1 MIIYNFYIHNPLHNR
16 VEAYKF
22 FTYHICI
29 YIKLSLEREVDLML
43 NDMMQKEGWTRSYA
57 LSVLRSKFESE
68 ERYQEV
74 AYVNDLVRK
83 EGEEQDEEPQ
93 FEPTMTTTTNTVVEE
108 ITATKEPAGTTT
120 SSSKKPSKVN
130 PPQQETQETIPS
142 KSISRQLDK
151 QTIQINK
158 KIAQIFQ
165 PLQKHIKSVDKQ
177 SEVIKQLQSQMKQ
190 LQRQVSQIQRAVST
204 EKRNKKKHS

>member
-1 MIIYNFYIHNPLHNR
+1 M
-16 VEAYKF
+16 
-22 FTYHICI
+22 
-29 YIKLSLEREVDLML
+29 SLEREVDQMV
-43 NDMMQKEGWTRSYA
+43 NDMVKKEGWTRSYA
-57 LSVLRSKFESE
+57 LSVVRSKFESE

-93 FEPTMTTTTNTVVEE
+93 FEPTMTTTTNTVVGE

-120 SSSKKPSKVN
+120 SSKKSSKVN

-177 SEVIKQLQSQMKQ
+177 S
-190 LQRQVSQIQRAVST
+190 
-204 EKRNKKKHS
+204 

>member
-1 MIIYNFYIHNPLHNR
+1 M
-16 VEAYKF
+16 
-22 FTYHICI
+22 
-29 YIKLSLEREVDLML
+29 SLEREVDQMV
-43 NDMMQKEGWTRSYA
+43 NDMVKKEGCTRSYA

-93 FEPTMTTTTNTVVEE
+93 FEPTITTTNTVPEE

-120 SSSKKPSKVN
+120 TSSKKPSKVN

-158 KIAQIFQ
+158 KISQIFQ

-177 SEVIKQLQSQMKQ
+177 LELIKLY
-190 LQRQVSQIQRAVST
+190 
-204 EKRNKKKHS
+204 EF

>member
-1 MIIYNFYIHNPLHNR
+1 M
-16 VEAYKF
+16 
-22 FTYHICI
+22 
-29 YIKLSLEREVDLML
+29 SLEREVDQMV
-43 NDMMQKEGWTRSYA
+43 NDMVKKEGCTRSYA

-93 FEPTMTTTTNTVVEE
+93 FEPTITTTNTVAEE
-108 ITATKEPAGTTT
+108 ITATKELAGTTT
-120 SSSKKPSKVN
+120 SSKKPSKVN

-177 SEVIKQLQSQMKQ
+177 SELIKQLQSQMKQ

-204 EKRNKKKHS
+204 GKKNKKKT